1 MWPKT
6 FEQRLGSWTQ
16 LRNRVSDL
24 EIETALAEINV
35 WWFQSPW
42 KPYYLHWDDQ
52 LTWPDPWQLLDD
64 NIYCGLARGLGILYT
79 IAMLDRADMN
89 DATLTEV
96 GSDNLV
102 LVGKRKYI
110 LNWDEDSVLNTIPEV
125 KSRRKIILADLKK
138 QYNLL

>member
-6 FEQRLGSWTQ
+6 FEQRLESWTQ
-16 LRNRVSDL
+16 LRYRVSESD
-24 EIETALAEINV
+24 IETALAEINT

-52 LTWPDPWQLLDD
+52 TTWPDPWQLLDD

-79 IAMLDRADMN
+79 IAMLDRAEMN
-89 DATLTEV
+89 DAVLAEV